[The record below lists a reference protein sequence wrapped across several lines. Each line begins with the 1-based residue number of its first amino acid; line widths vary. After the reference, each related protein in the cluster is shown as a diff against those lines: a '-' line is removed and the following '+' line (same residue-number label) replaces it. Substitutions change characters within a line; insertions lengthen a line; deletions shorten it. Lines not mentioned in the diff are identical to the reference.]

1 MFKEKPTCFVAIP
14 GTPDFASVRDAVQ
27 QSLQNLDVEP
37 SSATDIVGTTLST
50 KAIERS
56 DFLIADVTDKNP
68 DTFYEVG
75 LADAMRKPI
84 LILAQ
89 KSHDVPT
96 DLGGHRVLL
105 YEPGDTDKLTRY
117 LDYWIQEQ
125 ASKG

>member
-1 MFKEKPTCFVAIP
+1 
-14 GTPDFASVRDAVQ
+14 
-27 QSLQNLDVEP
+27 
-37 SSATDIVGTTLST
+37 
-50 KAIERS
+50 
-56 DFLIADVTDKNP
+56 VTDKNP

-89 KSHDVPT
+89 KSHDAPT

-125 ASKG
+125 APKG

>member
-14 GTPDFASVRDAVQ
+14 GTPDFAGVRDAVQ
-27 QSLQNLDVEP
+27 QSLQHLDVEP
-37 SSATDIVGTTLST
+37 SSAADGVGAAFSV
-50 KAIERS
+50 KAVERS
-56 DFLIADVTDKNP
+56 DLLIVDVTDKNP

-89 KSHDVPT
+89 KSHDAPT
-96 DLGGHRVLL
+96 DFGGHRVLL

-117 LDYWIQEQ
+117 LDYWIKEQ
-125 ASKG
+125 ALQR